1 MAKNWRQALGKWGE
15 KKAALY
21 LISEGLEILER
32 NYRCEYGEIDLIAKD
47 GETIVFVEVKTRS
60 SSNYG
65 LPEEAVDAL
74 KQEHIVASA
83 ENYLIE
89 NSFKENWRVDVVS
102 IIGQLKEQEAEELV
116 WFKNALE

>member
-15 KKAALY
+15 MQAASY
-21 LISEGLEILER
+21 LISQGLEILER
-32 NYRCEYGEIDLIAKD
+32 NYRCEYGEIDLIAKE

-60 SSNYG
+60 SSTYG

-102 IIGQLKEQEAEELV
+102 IIGQPKDQEAEELM